1 LTFWGLYAVNRELV
15 FPRILDDYFP
25 GWLNHVMHTHIV
37 GFAALEMAI
46 TCRKYPKRSQGLA
59 GLLGFMLV
67 YLSW

>member
-1 LTFWGLYAVNRELV
+1 
-15 FPRILDDYFP
+15 
-25 GWLNHVMHTHIV
+25 MHTHIV

-46 TCRKYPKRSQGLA
+46 TCRKYPKRSKGLA